1 VITKRLASKQLNALS
16 IGHLLRA
23 PDYFKNF
30 ESLDDTHLLAVIFK
44 QTRQRM
50 DALAHFPQ
58 PEVEPFTFRL
68 PSKGT
73 DPHFG
78 MTRGFY
84 YKMEAEG
91 QIALIR
97 LRSKDKSRGVT
108 LVPYGAVKAL
118 IVRNQQPHDEL
129 CTN

>member
-1 VITKRLASKQLNALS
+1 VTTKRLADKQFNTRS
-16 IGHLLRA
+16 VGHLLRA
-23 PDYFKNF
+23 SDYFKDF
-30 ESLDDTHLLAVIFK
+30 EPLDDARLLAVIFK

-58 PEVEPFTFRL
+58 PPVEPFTFRL

-118 IVRNQQPHDEL
+118 IVKSTSQHEPFTAN
-129 CTN
+129 